1 MRCSLHVHREEQVAA
16 GNRVVTL
23 QHAQN
28 PPLRVGLDAL
38 MADLA
43 VKPVF
48 VGRLDT
54 RLSDMGRSSIV
65 GLIDAVE
72 LALVDAADIP
82 DEVDSELAMRV
93 VAGQSRVDVDPGE
106 AVSIDRESG
115 DLVVVEPQAQRDLLE
130 TGLAGQDSQEFL
142 FVRIGD
148 FDDLAQL
155 ADQRVDVF
163 HQLGNDL
170 ETVGR
175 QVLRQ
180 NFTVAVEDEPPR
192 RCNRDDLDAVVLR
205 QSGEVPMLEN
215 LQMGESPD
223 EREREQPDDDRRS
236 NGTRRRQVRLAGE
249 ILDCEQP
256 RHRWSPLPIWC
267 PISAVGTIRAVMRVD
282 ARHTAAY
289 RRLTTR
295 RTTNSHGHNNVL
307 TSGEVQ
313 YAVAATGMPR
323 MPLLQRTS
331 AW

>member
-1 MRCSLHVHREEQVAA
+1 M
-16 GNRVVTL
+16 TL

-38 MADLA
+38 IADLA

-48 VGRLDT
+48 MGRLDT
-54 RLSDMGRSSIV
+54 RFSDMGRSSIV

-72 LALVDAADIP
+72 LTLVDAADIP

-93 VAGQSRVDVDPGE
+93 VAGQPRVDVDPGE
-106 AVSIDRESG
+106 TVSIDRESG

-130 TGLAGQDSQEFL
+130 TGSPGQDRQELL
-142 FVRIGD
+142 FVRFGD
-148 FDDLAQL
+148 LDDLAQL
-155 ADQRVDVF
+155 ADQHVDVF
-163 HQLGNDL
+163 HQLGNHLD
-170 ETVGR
+170 TVGR

-180 NFTVAVEDEPPR
+180 DFTVAVEDESSR
-192 RCNRDDLDAVVLR
+192 RWDRDDLDAVVLR
-205 QSGEVPMLEN
+205 QRGEVLVLEN

-223 EREREQPDDDRRS
+223 ECEREQPDDDRR
-236 NGTRRRQVRLAGE
+236 GDGARRRQVRLAGE

-256 RHRWSPLPIWC
+256 RHRWSPLPVWC
-267 PISAVGTIRAVMRVD
+267 PISAVAAIRAVVRVD